1 MGNICINEYVDDL
14 IYNASTLYEN
24 YIDSFGGEYLCP
36 FFKDGKF
43 IVDAK
48 RFKTFNGKDIVI
60 NLEKSDHN
68 AFSSDN
74 KTIYWTGVK
83 GKLAHELAHVIEY
96 AQTGKPSKHIED
108 DAQYLADPGELA
120 AHAMEFFFSPVK
132 QQELIVAQYSMNKLD
147 KELEGIF
154 DYAKTF
160 YPSAYKRYFKKAKK
174 EEKPEMDYFYCDK
187 LAEEDAIMGVNWT
200 HYINSDMCTID
211 EWKDAGL
218 DYVEDLYNN
227 EEIDKED
234 YDEYREYYKYFEVD
248 ISPTE

>member
-1 MGNICINEYVDDL
+1 MTFLEKLIDD
-14 IYNASTLYEN
+14 AETLYEN
-24 YIDSFGGEYLCP
+24 YVDSFSGDYITP
-36 FFKDGKF
+36 FYKDGEF
-43 IVDAK
+43 IIDGG

-68 AFSSDN
+68 AFSSDD

-83 GKLAHELAHVIEY
+83 GKLAHELAHAMEY
-96 AQTGKPSKHIED
+96 AKTGEPSKHIEND
-108 DAQYLADPGELA
+108 SQYLADKGELA
-120 AHAMEFFFSPVK
+120 AHTLEFIFSPKK
-132 QQELIVAQYSMNKLD
+132 QQELIVAQYSMNGLD
-147 KELEGIF
+147 NELDFILEYVK
-154 DYAKTF
+154 DH
-160 YPSAYKRYFKKAKK
+160 YPSAYRKYMKKAKK

-187 LAEEDAIMGVNWT
+187 LAEEDAIMGSNWT

-234 YDEYREYYKYFEVD
+234 YDEYREYYKYFEV
-248 ISPTE
+248 E